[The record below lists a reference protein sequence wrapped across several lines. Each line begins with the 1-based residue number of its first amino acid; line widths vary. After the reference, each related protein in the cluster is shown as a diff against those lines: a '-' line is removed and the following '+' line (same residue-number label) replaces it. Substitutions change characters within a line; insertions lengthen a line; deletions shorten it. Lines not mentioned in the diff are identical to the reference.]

1 MYLTDPI
8 TIPPLPPL
16 QVEVILL
23 VYLTSLA
30 ATSFVQPP
38 IGGLNY
44 NLCKS
49 FDKYHVISVILALD
63 LPTILDC
70 VLYMRCS
77 CCSSSCSQMEAQR

>member
-1 MYLTDPI
+1 MCLRVTVDTCLVKLPEPFMYLTDPI

-44 NLCKS
+44 NMKTS
-49 FDKYHVISVILALD
+49 ENI
-63 LPTILDC
+63 
-70 VLYMRCS
+70 
-77 CCSSSCSQMEAQR
+77 